1 MNKLKPSQILF
12 FSFILI
18 IFIGTILLLLPI
30 SRGSEGNLKFFEAL
44 FTATS
49 SLSVTGLSV
58 VNISQAY
65 SRFGQ
70 TIILVLIQ
78 LGGLGVMTF
87 SSVFMLLIGRRIKY
101 HEKKILM
108 ENLNRDSL
116 DNIVDFIVKLIK
128 IVFLIEFIGAIFLLI
143 RFKQDMALLD
153 AIFYSIFH
161 SISAFCNAGISIF
174 PDNLLSYS
182 DSIIINFTI
191 SSLIII
197 GGIGFAVIYSF
208 IDKIKDRKK
217 ESTLTTKVA
226 VRITIWLLVI
236 GFFVIIITEYNNPE
250 TIGTM
255 SFFDKIM
262 ASFFQSATV
271 RTAGFYTIS
280 VDKLMPGTRYLF
292 YLFMFIGASPGSTG
306 GGVKTTTF
314 GVIIYSIIAIIR
326 NKKDVT
332 IINRR
337 ISWHI
342 INRALAILIISIS
355 YVSIITFAILIF
367 EERDLIDI
375 IFETMGAFSTV
386 GFSTGITPT
395 LHDFSKILLML
406 TMIIGRLG
414 PLTFAIALGEELKV
428 AKYRYPRENIL
439 IG

>member
-116 DNIVDFIVKLIK
+116 DNIVDFIIK
-128 IVFLIEFIGAIFLLI
+128 IIRIVFFIEFIGAVLLLI
-143 RFKQDMALLD
+143 RFKQDMPLLD

-161 SISAFCNAGISIF
+161 SISAFCNAGISLF

-271 RTAGFYTIS
+271 RTAGFYTVS

-342 INRALAILIISIS
+342 INRALAILVISIS
-355 YVSIITFAILIF
+355 YVSVITFAILIF

>member
-30 SRGSEGNLKFFEAL
+30 SQGSEGNLSFFEAL

-58 VNISQAY
+58 VDISRAY
-65 SRFGQ
+65 SKFGQ

-342 INRALAILIISIS
+342 INRALAILVISIS
-355 YVSIITFAILIF
+355 YVSVITFAILIF

>member
-30 SRGSEGNLKFFEAL
+30 SQGSEGNLSFFEAL

-58 VNISQAY
+58 VDISRAY
-65 SRFGQ
+65 SKFGQ

-342 INRALAILIISIS
+342 INRALAILVISIS
-355 YVSIITFAILIF
+355 YVSVITFAILIF

-375 IFETMGAFSTV
+375 IFETMGAFSTA

>member
-116 DNIVDFIVKLIK
+116 DNIVDFIIK
-128 IVFLIEFIGAIFLLI
+128 IIRIVFFIEFIGAVLLLI
-143 RFKQDMALLD
+143 RFKQDMPLLD

-161 SISAFCNAGISIF
+161 SISAFCNAGISLF

-271 RTAGFYTIS
+271 RTAGFYTVS

-337 ISWHI
+337 ISWYI
-342 INRALAILIISIS
+342 INRALAILVISIS
-355 YVSIITFAILIF
+355 YVSVITFAILIF

>member
-116 DNIVDFIVKLIK
+116 DNIVDFIIK
-128 IVFLIEFIGAIFLLI
+128 IIRIVFFIEFIGAVLLLI
-143 RFKQDMALLD
+143 RFKQDMPLLD

-161 SISAFCNAGISIF
+161 SISAFCNAGISLF

-226 VRITIWLLVI
+226 VRITIWLLLI

-271 RTAGFYTIS
+271 RTAGFYTVS

-342 INRALAILIISIS
+342 INRALAILVISIS
-355 YVSIITFAILIF
+355 YVSVITFAILIF

>member
-1 MNKLKPSQILF
+1 
-12 FSFILI
+12 
-18 IFIGTILLLLPI
+18 
-30 SRGSEGNLKFFEAL
+30 
-44 FTATS
+44 
-49 SLSVTGLSV
+49 
-58 VNISQAY
+58 
-65 SRFGQ
+65 
-70 TIILVLIQ
+70 
-78 LGGLGVMTF
+78 
-87 SSVFMLLIGRRIKY
+87 
-101 HEKKILM
+101 
-108 ENLNRDSL
+108 
-116 DNIVDFIVKLIK
+116 
-128 IVFLIEFIGAIFLLI
+128 
-143 RFKQDMALLD
+143 MALLD

-342 INRALAILIISIS
+342 INRALAILVISIS
-355 YVSIITFAILIF
+355 YVSVITFAILIF

-375 IFETMGAFSTV
+375 IFETMGAFSTA

>member
-18 IFIGTILLLLPI
+18 IFTGTILLLLPI

-116 DNIVDFIVKLIK
+116 DNIVDFIIK
-128 IVFLIEFIGAIFLLI
+128 IIRIVFFIEFIGALLLLI
-143 RFKQDMALLD
+143 RFKQDMPLLD

-161 SISAFCNAGISIF
+161 SISAFCNAGISLF

-271 RTAGFYTIS
+271 RTAGFYTVS

-342 INRALAILIISIS
+342 INRALAILVISIS
-355 YVSIITFAILIF
+355 YVSVITFAILIF

>member
-30 SRGSEGNLKFFEAL
+30 SQGSEGNLSFFEAL

-58 VNISQAY
+58 VDISRAY
-65 SRFGQ
+65 SKFGQ

-337 ISWHI
+337 IS
-342 INRALAILIISIS
+342 
-355 YVSIITFAILIF
+355 
-367 EERDLIDI
+367 
-375 IFETMGAFSTV
+375 
-386 GFSTGITPT
+386 
-395 LHDFSKILLML
+395 
-406 TMIIGRLG
+406 
-414 PLTFAIALGEELKV
+414 
-428 AKYRYPRENIL
+428 
-439 IG
+439 